1 MAQRRRVVAQYRL
14 AAWGLP
20 RSVVGGRWA
29 AQVSTEPLGRLVE
42 ACDARSEKA
51 MSFAIG
57 ISGATG
63 VTGEVTLR
71 VLEERAFPV
80 GELRLFAS
88 RRSAGQTIHWK
99 GRDHPVEALED
110 GRFAGLDLV
119 ISATSA
125 AIALEWAPRMVA
137 DGAIVIDQSSA
148 FRQDPAVPLVVPE
161 INAGDLAGHMGII
174 AGPNCTT
181 AVAVM
186 AVAPLERA
194 FGVDSIISSSYQAVS
209 GLGRD
214 GMAEFLDLARKAVD
228 QPEALRGHEPLDL
241 PAPEQSPQISAF
253 NVFPQ
258 CETFREGSDIST
270 EEEKMEAE
278 MRKMLHAPALL
289 VHATAVRVPVL
300 VGHSVS
306 LALSLRRETT
316 PAEARRVLSAFPG
329 VRVLDEPW
337 AREYPTP
344 LRAAGIDDV
353 LVGRVRRLPA
363 FKSGL
368 SLFASGD
375 NLRKGNALNAV
386 QVAECVLGLSQRR

>member
-1 MAQRRRVVAQYRL
+1 M
-14 AAWGLP
+14 
-20 RSVVGGRWA
+20 SV
-29 AQVSTEPLGRLVE
+29 
-42 ACDARSEKA
+42 
-51 MSFAIG
+51 AIG
-57 ISGATG
+57 ITGATG

-88 RRSAGQTIHWK
+88 RRSSGQTLRWK

-110 GRFAGLDLV
+110 GRFAGLDVV
-119 ISATSA
+119 ISATSG
-125 AIALEWAPRMVA
+125 ALAREWAPRMVA
-137 DGAIVIDQSSA
+137 AGAIVIDQSSG

-161 INAGDLAGHMGII
+161 INLGDLAGHRGII

-181 AVAVM
+181 TVAVM
-186 AVAPLERA
+186 AAAPLERA
-194 FGVDSIISSSYQAVS
+194 FGIESIISSSYQAIS

-228 QPEALRGHEPLDL
+228 QPEALRGHEPLEL
-241 PAPEQSPQISAF
+241 PAPEQAPQMPAF
-253 NVFPQ
+253 NLFPQ
-258 CETFREGSDIST
+258 CETFREGSDLST

-278 MRKMLHAPALL
+278 MRKMLHAPDLR

-306 LALSLRRETT
+306 LALSLRREAS
-316 PAEARRVLSAFPG
+316 PAEAREVIAAFPG

-337 AREYPTP
+337 SREYPTP

-353 LVGRVRRLPA
+353 LVGRIRRVPA
-363 FKSGL
+363 LRNGL

-386 QVAECVLGLSQRR
+386 QVAELVLGLAPKR

>member
-1 MAQRRRVVAQYRL
+1 
-14 AAWGLP
+14 
-20 RSVVGGRWA
+20 
-29 AQVSTEPLGRLVE
+29 
-42 ACDARSEKA
+42 

-88 RRSAGQTIHWK
+88 RRSAGQTIRWK
-99 GRDHPVEALED
+99 GRDYPVEALED

-125 AIALEWAPRMVA
+125 ALAREWAPRMVA

-161 INAGDLAGHMGII
+161 INAGDLAGHAGII

-181 AVAVM
+181 TVAVM
-186 AVAPLERA
+186 AAAPLERA
-194 FGVDSIISSSYQAVS
+194 FGIHLIISSSYQSMSA
-209 GLGRD
+209 LGRD
-214 GMAEFLDLARKAVD
+214 GMAEFLDLARKAAD
-228 QPEALRGHEPLDL
+228 QSEALRGHEVLDL
-241 PAPEQSPQISAF
+241 PAPEQAPQVPAF
-253 NVFPQ
+253 NLFPQ
-258 CETFREGSDIST
+258 CETFPEGSDTST
-270 EEEKMEAE
+270 EEEKMEPE
-278 MRKMLHAPALL
+278 MRKMLHAPNLL

-306 LALSLRRETT
+306 LALSLRREAT
-316 PAEARRVLSAFPG
+316 PEEAREVLAAFPSI
-329 VRVLDEPW
+329 RVLDKPW

-344 LRAAGIDDV
+344 LRAAGIDGV
-353 LVGRVRRLPA
+353 LVGRVRRVPA
-363 FKSGL
+363 LKNGL

-386 QVAECVLGLSQRR
+386 QVAELVLGLR

>member
-1 MAQRRRVVAQYRL
+1 
-14 AAWGLP
+14 
-20 RSVVGGRWA
+20 
-29 AQVSTEPLGRLVE
+29 
-42 ACDARSEKA
+42 

-88 RRSAGQTIHWK
+88 QRSAGQSIRWK

-110 GRFAGLDLV
+110 GRFDGLDLV

-125 AIALEWAPRMVA
+125 SLAREWAPRMIA
-137 DGAIVIDQSSA
+137 AGAVVIDQSSA

-161 INAGDLAGHMGII
+161 INRGDLDSHAGII

-186 AVAPLERA
+186 AVAALER
-194 FGVDSIISSSYQAVS
+194 GVGIESIVSSSYQSMS
-209 GLGRD
+209 GGGRD
-214 GMAEFLDLARKAVD
+214 GMAEFLDLSRKAVD
-228 QPEALRGHEPLDL
+228 QPEGLRGHEPLRL
-241 PAPEQSPQISAF
+241 STPQQFAQVPAF
-253 NVFPQ
+253 NVFPH
-258 CETFREGSDIST
+258 CEAFREGSDIST

-278 MRKMLHAPALL
+278 MRKILHAPALV

-306 LALSLRRETT
+306 LALSLRHEVT
-316 PAEARRVLSAFPG
+316 PDAARKLLAAFPG

-337 AREYPTP
+337 SGEYPTP

-353 LVGRVRRLPA
+353 LVGRVRSVPSLRN
-363 FKSGL
+363 GL

-386 QVAECVLGLSQRR
+386 QVAECVLGLC

>member
-1 MAQRRRVVAQYRL
+1 M
-14 AAWGLP
+14 
-20 RSVVGGRWA
+20 SV
-29 AQVSTEPLGRLVE
+29 
-42 ACDARSEKA
+42 
-51 MSFAIG
+51 AIG

-71 VLEERAFPV
+71 VLDQRSFPV

-88 RRSAGQTIHWK
+88 RSSAGQAIRWK
-99 GRDHPVEALED
+99 GRDYGVEALED

-125 AIALEWAPRMVA
+125 AIAREWAPRMVA
-137 DGAIVIDQSSA
+137 AGAIVIDQSSG
-148 FRQDPAVPLVVPE
+148 FRLDPAVPLVVPE
-161 INAGDLAGHMGII
+161 VNAADLANHSGII

-186 AVAPLERA
+186 AIAPLARA
-194 FGVDSIISSSYQAVS
+194 FGIESLISSSYQSIS
-209 GLGRD
+209 GGGRD
-214 GMAEFLDLARKAVD
+214 SIAEFLDCARKVVD
-228 QPEALRGHEPLDL
+228 QPEALRGHEALDL
-241 PAPEQSPQISAF
+241 PTPRQFPQPSAF

-278 MRKMLHAPALL
+278 LRKMLHAPGLL

-306 LALSLRRETT
+306 LALRLQRPAT
-316 PAEARRVLSAFPG
+316 PVEARRVLAAFPG
-329 VRVLDEPW
+329 IRVIDEPW
-337 AREYPTP
+337 SGEYPTP

-353 LVGRVRRLPA
+353 LVGRVRSVPA
-363 FKSGL
+363 LENGL

-386 QVAECVLGLSQRR
+386 QVAELVLGLRDR